1 MVFLSRNR
9 DKLIVVEQETIKKYR
24 TISKYFKGKGVWDN
38 VKEMRMSDGYIFGKN
53 LTPREL
59 DNMSVYE
66 EWVILI
72 LVLLSNHFIVDEEM
86 VRTRPTGGYRK
97 EYGT

>member
-1 MVFLSRNR
+1 
-9 DKLIVVEQETIKKYR
+9 
-24 TISKYFKGKGVWDN
+24 
-38 VKEMRMSDGYIFGKN
+38 MRY
-53 LTPREL
+53 
-59 DNMSVYE
+59 
-66 EWVILI
+66 ILI